1 MILFFEILYF
11 HFHEMNAVIGKYLN
25 IDPFSFT
32 KI

>member
-1 MILFFEILYF
+1 MILFFEILY
-11 HFHEMNAVIGKYLN
+11 FHEMNAVIGKYLN